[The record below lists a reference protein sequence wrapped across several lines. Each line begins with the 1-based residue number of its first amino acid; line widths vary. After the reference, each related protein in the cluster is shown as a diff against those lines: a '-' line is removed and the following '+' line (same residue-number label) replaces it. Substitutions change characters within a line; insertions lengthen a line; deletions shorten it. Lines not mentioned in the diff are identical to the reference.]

1 MYAGLVSDTQI
12 SDYDINFAESFIAIS
27 GFYMD
32 FSGMTLGT
40 VLFNISAEI

>member
-1 MYAGLVSDTQI
+1 MFAGLVTDTQI
-12 SDYDINFAESFIAIS
+12 SDYDINFAESFIGIS